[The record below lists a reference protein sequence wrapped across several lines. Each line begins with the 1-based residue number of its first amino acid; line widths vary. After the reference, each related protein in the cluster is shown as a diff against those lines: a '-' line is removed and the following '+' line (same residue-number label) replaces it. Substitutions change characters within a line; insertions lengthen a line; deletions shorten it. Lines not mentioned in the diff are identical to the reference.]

1 MKLYPA
7 KVQKIIKETSDTY
20 SYILDIPEGYAWTA
34 GQHALWRFQDYEVSG
49 DEKPGRVFT
58 IASAPGDG
66 FLMFT
71 TRIAEPHSNFKDILL
86 NQVKPGDV
94 MLVANPLGSYT
105 FHDGTDRALVIAGG
119 IGITP
124 IRALL
129 KDMADKQDTSKKV
142 TVLYSDD
149 RGEFA
154 YGDFWNAVQ
163 QTLPNLDLHLIDDRN
178 AFTEKTEAY
187 AKQNGS
193 DAEYLI
199 AGSPGMN
206 KAFAETLKGLGV
218 AEDRIVTDDFR
229 GY

>member
-86 NQVKPGDV
+86 NQIKPGDV

-105 FHDGTDRALVIAGG
+105 FHDRGHRHHPDPFALERHGRQAGHLEKG
-119 IGITP
+119 HS
-124 IRALL
+124 ALL
-129 KDMADKQDTSKKV
+129 
-142 TVLYSDD
+142 
-149 RGEFA
+149 
-154 YGDFWNAVQ
+154 
-163 QTLPNLDLHLIDDRN
+163 
-178 AFTEKTEAY
+178 
-187 AKQNGS
+187 
-193 DAEYLI
+193 
-199 AGSPGMN
+199 
-206 KAFAETLKGLGV
+206 
-218 AEDRIVTDDFR
+218 
-229 GY
+229 